1 MFKLIFGEKQV
12 KKKFEFFYQ
21 NRGLTRL
28 ENCNFWPYEKFSK
41 KVSFFR

>member
-1 MFKLIFGEKQV
+1 MFKLIFGEKQIE
-12 KKKFEFFYQ
+12 KKFEFFYQ

-28 ENCNFWPYEKFSK
+28 ENGNFWPYEKFSE